1 MATKLDTKELSIA
14 AAKSFIASLNAAD
27 TNAEKKSTILYTVIG
42 KNSNFVSEP
51 TPDDINET
59 NNYVNVTV
67 YDDAIGAKKIETT
80 HVSHVA
86 PRHNWETGTVYAMYR
101 NSDKNLYERNFYV
114 VTDDLNVYKCL
125 DNNSGGASIIEPR
138 GYDLSPFTT
147 SDGYTWKYM
156 YSISTGDA
164 DKFLTTSYI
173 PVKTISTSDGSVEST
188 RQLEVQNA
196 AVNGAIQIIEVVNSG
211 RNYLQISNGAVV
223 SATSTTV
230 TFSSQEGSPF
240 PSATDSLYN
249 GTSIYLIS
257 GTGSGQLRR
266 IIKYDG
272 ETKTATVNTAFAT
285 IPRNDSRYIISP
297 TITIIGDG
305 TGAKAYSIV
314 GTDGIIANVSMISTG
329 QNYTKAKAFITSN
342 TEVVHGTGATA
353 NVILS
358 PVGGHGSDAISEL
371 YADKIIINTQVKG
384 TEGTS
389 VNARG
394 YIPANTDFRTI
405 SILKDPILKVDVDN
419 VPVPV
424 EVIANTTNA
433 PDTLR
438 LTHRITMSYDAM
450 DGTVV
455 RDPLTVGTTITNLRN
470 YERAVDGDLEFVTEL
485 SPIARRTSALR
496 NAIQG
501 ANAQIVFIKKD
512 ETRDASHYNLYI
524 NNVRSYGNYPAFTR
538 DDVIL
543 RSTGTTQIGEVVEIK
558 GPEANTYSGEILYSE
573 NVNKVTKDL
582 EQIEDIKII
591 LDF

>member
-1 MATKLDTKELSIA
+1 MATKLDTKELSIQ
-14 AAKSFIASLNAAD
+14 AAKSFIASLNAQD
-27 TNAEKKSTILYTVIG
+27 TDTVKKSTILYTVIG
-42 KNSNFVSEP
+42 KNSSFVSEP
-51 TPDDINET
+51 TPDDIKET
-59 NNYVNVTV
+59 NDYINVTV
-67 YDDAIGAKKIETT
+67 YDDAIGAKKIETS
-80 HVSHVA
+80 HVSHVTL
-86 PRHNWETGTVYAMYR
+86 RHNWETGTVYSMYR
-101 NSDKNLYERNFYV
+101 NTDSNLFERNFYV

-125 DNNSGGASIIEPR
+125 DNNSGTASTIEPR

-164 DKFLTTSYI
+164 DKFLTTAYI
-173 PVKTISTSDGSVEST
+173 PVKTIKTSDGSVESA
-188 RQLEVQNA
+188 RQVEVQNA
-196 AVNGAIQIIEVVNSG
+196 SVNGAIQIIEGVNTG
-211 RNYLQISNGAVV
+211 RNYLQIANGAVV
-223 SATSTTV
+223 SATTTTV
-230 TFSSQEGSPF
+230 TFSAQEGTPF
-240 PSATDSLYN
+240 PSATDALYN
-249 GTSIYLIS
+249 GSSIYLIS

-266 IIKYDG
+266 IIQYDG
-272 ETKTATVNTAFAT
+272 ETKTATVNTAFST
-285 IPRNDSRYIISP
+285 TPRNDTRYIISP
-297 TITIIGDG
+297 TVTIIGDG
-305 TGAKAYSIV
+305 SGAKAYATV
-314 GTDGIIANVSMISTG
+314 GTDGIIANVSMISIG
-329 QNYTKAKAFITSN
+329 QDYTKAKVIITANSY
-342 TEVVHGTGATA
+342 HGTGATA
-353 NVILS
+353 NVIIS
-358 PVGGHGSDAISEL
+358 PIGGHGSDPVSEL
-371 YADKIIINTQVKG
+371 YADKVAINTQIRG

-419 VPVPV
+419 LPIST
-424 EVIANTTNA
+424 EVVANTTNS

-438 LTHRITMSYDAM
+438 LAHRMTISYDAM

-455 RDPLTVGTTITNLRN
+455 RDPLTVGTILTNLRN
-470 YERAVDGDLEFVTEL
+470 YERAKDGDLEFVTEL
-485 SPIARRTSALR
+485 SPGERLNNALS
-496 NAIQG
+496 NAVQG

-524 NNVRSYGNYPAFTR
+524 NNVRSYSNYPAFTR

-543 RSTGTTQIGEVVEIK
+543 RSTGTAQIGEVVEIK

>member
-1 MATKLDTKELSIA
+1 MATKLDTKELSIQ
-14 AAKSFIASLNAAD
+14 AAKSFIASLNAQD
-27 TNAEKKSTILYTVIG
+27 TDTVKKSTILYTVIG
-42 KNSNFVSEP
+42 KNSSFVSEP
-51 TPDDINET
+51 TPDDIKET
-59 NNYVNVTV
+59 NDYINVTV
-67 YDDAIGAKKIETT
+67 YDDAIGAKKIETS
-80 HVSHVA
+80 HVSHVTL
-86 PRHNWETGTVYAMYR
+86 RHNWETGTVYSMYR
-101 NSDKNLYERNFYV
+101 NTDSNLFERNFYV

-125 DNNSGGASIIEPR
+125 DNNSGTASTIEPR

-164 DKFLTTSYI
+164 DKFLTTAYI
-173 PVKTISTSDGSVEST
+173 PVKTIKTSDGSVESA
-188 RQLEVQNA
+188 RQVEVQNA
-196 AVNGAIQIIEVVNSG
+196 AVNGAIQIIEGVNTG
-211 RNYLQISNGAVV
+211 RNYLQIANGAVV
-223 SATSTTV
+223 SATTTTV
-230 TFSSQEGSPF
+230 TFSAQEGTPF
-240 PSATDSLYN
+240 PSATDALYN
-249 GTSIYLIS
+249 GSSIYLIS

-266 IIKYDG
+266 IIQYDG
-272 ETKTATVNTAFAT
+272 ETKTATVNTAFST
-285 IPRNDSRYIISP
+285 TPRNDTRYIISP
-297 TITIIGDG
+297 TVTIIGDG
-305 TGAKAYSIV
+305 SGAKAYATV
-314 GTDGIIANVSMISTG
+314 GTDGIIANVSMISIG
-329 QNYTKAKAFITSN
+329 QDYTKAKVIITANSY
-342 TEVVHGTGATA
+342 HGTGATA
-353 NVILS
+353 NVIIS
-358 PVGGHGSDAISEL
+358 PIGGHGSDPVSEL
-371 YADKIIINTQVKG
+371 YADKVAINTQIRG

-419 VPVPV
+419 LPIST
-424 EVIANTTNA
+424 EVVANTTNS

-438 LTHRITMSYDAM
+438 LAHRMTISYDAM

-455 RDPLTVGTTITNLRN
+455 RDPLTVGTILTNLRN
-470 YERAVDGDLEFVTEL
+470 YERAKDGDLEFVTEL
-485 SPIARRTSALR
+485 SPGERLNNALS
-496 NAIQG
+496 NAVQG

-524 NNVRSYGNYPAFTR
+524 NNVRSYSNYPAFTR

-543 RSTGTTQIGEVVEIK
+543 RSTGTAQIGEVVEIK